1 MWNTIR
7 RDMLITICVLGACA
21 FVLPDERAGMAR
33 REFGFALNPDLQGGL
48 VTLFIFT
55 VADGEVVDSR
65 PLRPG
70 SFILQVAGIEQSP
83 ANIEGIDLLEEY
95 GITGCGPDAS
105 ASTHDDLECPAISDL
120 WKLRY
125 RSAPAPYEGAG
136 WATEQYHPSDRQQ
149 VLLQAYRQPQHADW
163 HGPYF
168 GANAFRLL
176 RDLQDP
182 AWVRLYRDGG

>member
-1 MWNTIR
+1 MWTTLRNR
-7 RDMLITICVLGACA
+7 SLIAACVLMGCSFA
-21 FVLPDERAGMAR
+21 LPDERADMAR
-33 REFGFALNPDLQGGL
+33 REFGFALNPNPQGGL

-65 PLRPG
+65 PMRPG
-70 SFILQVAGIEQSP
+70 PFILQMAGIEQSP
-83 ANIEGIDLLEEY
+83 ANIEGVDLLEEY
-95 GITGCGPDAS
+95 GITGCGPSAS
-105 ASTHDDLECPAISDL
+105 ASSHYDLECPAISDL

-125 RSAPAPYEGAG
+125 RSAPEPYEGSG
-136 WATEQYHPSDRQQ
+136 WAAEEFRPSDRQQ
-149 VLLQAYRQPQHADW
+149 VLLQAYRQPQHANW

-168 GANAFRLL
+168 GANALRLL